1 MKKNEKNQKNVATIV
16 ARFAAGDSLNG
27 AMRNIA
33 RTATALLVVFTILY
47 LNVFAMCAKDEDP
60 EPQTAEFSIKVR
72 QSDEWTPF
80 RGDNGVTFSN
90 SNSSVISV
98 SDNGTKITFTGLKAG
113 NSTITAKHN
122 NQVATAIVTVTD
134 DNGGGEDNPGGPTDP
149 PPPPPSDDKTVYIVD
164 AFYSGALN
172 GEENSSVLTSE
183 HKTIIEG
190 IAFTYKMKIEVLKG
204 FWLDLK
210 NGKLPNREDK
220 YHPIMRTFFNL
231 GPDGEIY
238 ENDGYIN
245 ASRYIHEEG
254 LFETSTLT
262 AEVECSNAV
271 NNANMTVY
279 YNKSKND
286 YRMEINGTISSRT
299 SCPYVGTFKRV
310 NREGTKIEP
319 YTDVLVFYYFGPWE
333 TNFNNNGV
341 RYESPGKF
349 LDLPK
354 EWIEEF
360 MENPEKEQLQLHFD
374 WVGGKDESWPGLG
387 TIKGVV
393 TMKATLDLGND

>member
-98 SDNGTKITFTGLKAG
+98 SDNGTTVTFTGIKAG

-134 DNGGGEDNPGGPTDP
+134 DNGGGEDNPGEPTDP
-149 PPPPPSDDKTVYIVD
+149 PPPPPSEQKVFIVD

-172 GEENSSVLTSE
+172 GEINQIGPRLR
-183 HKTIIEG
+183 TITQG
-190 IAFTYKMKIEVLKG
+190 VAFAYKMKIEVFKG
-204 FWLDLK
+204 IWLDLK
-210 NGKLPNREDK
+210 NGKLPHLENE
-220 YHPIMRTFFNL
+220 YFPIMQAVFDV
-231 GPDGEIY
+231 GSDGEDIY
-238 ENDGYIN
+238 NQDGYID
-245 ASRYIHEEG
+245 ASYYNHSVQGKES
-254 LFETSTLT
+254 STT
-262 AEVECSNAV
+262 RAEVECFNSENDIR
-271 NNANMTVY
+271 MTMY
-279 YNKSKND
+279 YHKKKNQ
-286 YRMEINGTISSRT
+286 YRMEIEGGISST
-299 SCPYVGTFKRV
+299 TCPYAGTTV
-310 NREGTKIEP
+310 YVSEDGTTVDP
-319 YTDVLVFYYFGPWE
+319 YISEISFHDFGPWE
-333 TNFNNNGV
+333 TNIDNDGDIYPYSN
-341 RYESPGKF
+341 KF
-349 LDLPK
+349 LDVPK

-360 MENPEKEQLQLHFD
+360 MANPEKEQLLLHFD
-374 WVGGKDESWPGLG
+374 WVGGSETSWPGLG
-387 TIKGVV
+387 TYKEVK
-393 TMKATLDLGND
+393 TMKATFDLGND